1 MNLRFIDWIW
11 NVQGSLPLT
20 AQTSSEE
27 AFDRLAP
34 LFRQVGTNYERF
46 QNQLRF
52 RKQDPAAQD
61 KMAVFEQG
69 LLQVEQGAQG
79 PMLTYRLSSRALLL
93 CFLAPLL
100 FLAFGQLTILAGQME
115 KTPAAASAKAP
126 EKPKAALPM
135 NPIDKFLGAPEPEN
149 PAAKKKE
156 SAEEKKAKK
165 FSPTA
170 AYVFAG
176 IFAALYLI
184 GRFLEPWLVRRQ
196 FLRHL
201 AEASALPAAI

>member
-11 NVQGSLPLT
+11 NVKGKLPLE
-20 AQTSSEE
+20 AQSSSEE
-27 AFDRLAP
+27 TFDRLAP
-34 LFRQVGTNYERF
+34 LFRQVGTHYERF

-52 RKQDPAAQD
+52 AKKDPAAQD

-69 LLQVEQGAQG
+69 LLQVEQGEGG
-79 PMLTYRLSSRALLL
+79 PVLTYQMRSRALLL

-115 KTPAAASAKAP
+115 KAPPAAAAKAP

-135 NPIDKFLGAPEPEN
+135 NPIDTFLGAPAPEK
-149 PAAKKKE
+149 PDAKKKE
-156 SAEEKKAKK
+156 SAAEKKAKK

-184 GRFLEPWLVRRQ
+184 GRLLEPWLVRRL
-196 FLRHL
+196 FLRQL
-201 AEASALPAAI
+201 ALVA

>member
-11 NVQGSLPLT
+11 NVQGSLPLS

-52 RKQDPAAQD
+52 AKKDPAAQD

-69 LLQVEQGAQG
+69 LLQVEQGEAG
-79 PMLTYRLSSRALLL
+79 PVLTYHMRSRALLL

-100 FLAFGQLTILAGQME
+100 FLAFGQLTIFAGQME
-115 KTPAAASAKAP
+115 KAPVTAKAP

-135 NPIDKFLGAPEPEN
+135 HPIDQWLGAPAPEK
-149 PAAKKKE
+149 PDAKKKE
-156 SAEEKKAKK
+156 SAAEKKAKK

-184 GRFLEPWLVRRQ
+184 GRFLEPWLVRRL
-196 FLRHL
+196 FLRQL
-201 AEASALPAAI
+201 ALEV